1 MKNMN
6 FPHID
11 VEIVPALPSLE
22 VSTSKPKSEFFS
34 SFSDSVVTSAS
45 ISLLMGETQEC
56 TVTLTNNGKVPIEFL
71 EMKMDSRLDK
81 QILEI
86 FKWSEDNIMSQ
97 LPIQPG
103 ASASFTMYIYGI
115 GDFIGQPE
123 SHTTMDNNSVSSL
136 PVSNAPSVDGPS
148 SLPSRLGAISDRLRP
163 KRTESSASNRF
174 VKRVKDDSKYFPDD
188 IVAS

>member
-1 MKNMN
+1 
-6 FPHID
+6 
-11 VEIVPALPSLE
+11 
-22 VSTSKPKSEFFS
+22 
-34 SFSDSVVTSAS
+34 
-45 ISLLMGETQEC
+45 MGETQEC
-56 TVTLTNNGKVPIEFL
+56 TVTLNNTGKVPIEFL

-103 ASASFTMYIYGI
+103 ASASFTVYIYGI

-123 SHTTMDNNSVSSL
+123 SNTTIDNSSVSSL
-136 PVSNAPSVDGPS
+136 TPSNAPSVDGPS

-163 KRTESSASNRF
+163 KRTESSASNRYVF
-174 VKRVKDDSKYFPDD
+174 EGALKSIGVRSLPSHLIIYCDFQIKCKKRRW
-188 IVAS
+188 

>member
-1 MKNMN
+1 
-6 FPHID
+6 
-11 VEIVPALPSLE
+11 
-22 VSTSKPKSEFFS
+22 
-34 SFSDSVVTSAS
+34 
-45 ISLLMGETQEC
+45 MGETQEC
-56 TVTLTNNGKVPIEFL
+56 TVTLTNNGKVPIDFL
-71 EMKMDSRLDK
+71 EMKLDSRLDK

-123 SHTTMDNNSVSSL
+123 SHNANDNNSVSSL

-163 KRTESSASNRF
+163 KRTESSASNRSSVKSGGASSVMSFPARSPKVSMASNVKVIEVF
-174 VKRVKDDSKYFPDD
+174 VNDTDTMYHVCTFSNSTYLM
-188 IVAS
+188 